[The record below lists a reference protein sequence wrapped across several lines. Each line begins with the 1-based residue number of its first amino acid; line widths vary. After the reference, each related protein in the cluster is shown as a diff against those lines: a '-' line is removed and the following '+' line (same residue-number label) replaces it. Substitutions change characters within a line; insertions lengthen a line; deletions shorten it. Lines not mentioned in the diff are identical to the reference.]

1 MKLRTLVKISITTS
15 VALLCT
21 GIAVFSFFKL
31 TAAEKKED
39 FELYSLVPPSAT
51 GVLETDNMVALMQD
65 IGDLDCSKD
74 GHFLYVSKIFSHLK
88 LHLHTLLEDT
98 PHGFSRQMS
107 KVLLSF
113 HQPGNDRNQVLYCAL
128 GADDYEL
135 IGKFIRKYCSSTFP
149 SKMFDYKGEEIRIYP
164 LPDGDFLA
172 CYYTSRFLVVS
183 YQKRLIEE
191 VIDARLSKKSLLADT
206 VFADMHAL
214 KKSNATAT
222 VYIRAGATGQE
233 TGASGRE
240 NDEELLRRPGFL
252 GGWTE
257 FDVKLSGDAI
267 YFTGVNRDTADTC
280 RTFAHMLRRQQP
292 VEGFPGAQLPVTTF
306 FFSRRSV
313 SDWQA
318 MQEWSGGASA
328 EDGRRCEATVEES
341 GPGGAADEALSGLIK
356 EVAGLDLTTCFFAYN
371 DTTGRP
377 AVVASFPAGNAIR
390 AERLLKVLSNSA
402 PREKEKPSAPRIIFC
417 YTSTKVYLLYL
428 LPCDRLFVQ
437 LTGCASPS
445 MHVYA
450 AVYGGRLLLAPDAE
464 SLTVYIHHLEKG
476 EVLEGMPGYRESV
489 AGLSDM
495 YSYMLV
501 SDLEHACSNAES
513 YVQLLP
519 AFFFRHPDF
528 FRHFVLSAQFTCMD
542 GVVYPNVVLQYKG
555 E

>member
-51 GVLETDNMVALMQD
+51 GVLETDNMAALIQD
-65 IGDLDCSKD
+65 IDELNCSKD
-74 GHFLYVSKIFSHLK
+74 HHFLYVSKIFSNLK
-88 LHLHTLLEDT
+88 LHLHTLLEET
-98 PHGFSRQMS
+98 PHGLSRQMS
-107 KVLLSF
+107 KMLLSF
-113 HQPGNDRNQVLYCAL
+113 HEPGNDRNQVLYCAL

-135 IGKFIRKYCSSTFP
+135 VGKFIRKYCSSAFP

-222 VYIRAGATGQE
+222 VYVRM
-233 TGASGRE
+233 GASGPE
-240 NDEELLRRPGFL
+240 NSTDGVRRPGFL

-267 YFTGVNRDTADTC
+267 YFTGVNHDAADTC
-280 RTFAHMLRRQQP
+280 RTFAHALRRQQP

-318 MQEWSGGASA
+318 MHEWAGIGSGEAGARYDGTAA
-328 EDGRRCEATVEES
+328 EAAPTVV
-341 GPGGAADEALSGLIK
+341 GADEALSGFIE
-356 EVAGLDLTTCFFAYN
+356 EVAGSDLTTCFFAYN
-371 DTTGRP
+371 DTTSRP

-390 AERLLKVLSNSA
+390 TERMLKGLSDSA
-402 PREKEKPSAPRIIFC
+402 PREKEKRPSAPRITFC
-417 YTSTKVYLLYL
+417 YTSTKAYPLYL
-428 LPCDRLFVQ
+428 LPCDRLFVH
-437 LTGCASPS
+437 LTGYASPY
-445 MHVYA
+445 MHIYATVYD
-450 AVYGGRLLLAPDAE
+450 GRLLLAPDAE

-476 EVLEGMPGYRESV
+476 EVLEGMSGYRESV
-489 AGLSDM
+489 SGLSDM
-495 YSYMLV
+495 YNYMLV
-501 SDLEHACSNAES
+501 SDLEHACADSES

-519 AFFFRHPDF
+519 GFFFLHSDF

>member
-39 FELYSLVPPSAT
+39 FELYSLVPPSAA
-51 GVLETDNMVALMQD
+51 GVLETDNMAALIQD
-65 IGDLDCSKD
+65 IDELNCSKD
-74 GHFLYVSKIFSHLK
+74 HHFLYVSKLFSNLK
-88 LHLHTLLEDT
+88 LHLHTLLEET
-98 PHGFSRQMS
+98 PHGLSRQMS

-113 HQPGNDRNQVLYCAL
+113 HKPANDRNQVLYCAL

-135 IGKFIRKYCSSTFP
+135 VGKFIRKYCSSAFP

-222 VYIRAGATGQE
+222 IYARMGANGP
-233 TGASGRE
+233 E
-240 NDEELLRRPGFL
+240 NGTDGVRPPEFL

-267 YFTGVNRDTADTC
+267 YFTGVNHDAADTC
-280 RTFAHMLRRQQP
+280 RTFAHALRRQQP

-306 FFSRRSV
+306 FFGHRSV
-313 SDWQA
+313 SDWRTVRDWA
-318 MQEWSGGASA
+318 GIGSVEAAVRYDGLAAA
-328 EDGRRCEATVEES
+328 EEAPTAV
-341 GPGGAADEALSGLIK
+341 GADEALSSFIE
-356 EVAGLDLTTCFFAYN
+356 EVAGSDLTTCFFAYN
-371 DTTGRP
+371 DTTSRP

-390 AERLLKVLSNSA
+390 AERLLKVLSDSA
-402 PREKEKPSAPRIIFC
+402 PREKEKPSAPRITFC
-417 YTSTKVYLLYL
+417 YTPAKAYPLYL
-428 LPCDRLFVQ
+428 LPCHRLFVQ
-437 LTGCASPS
+437 LTGHASPS
-445 MHVYA
+445 MHIYATVYD
-450 AVYGGRLLLAPDAE
+450 GRLLLAPDAE
-464 SLTVYIHHLEKG
+464 SLTAYIRHLEKG

-489 AGLSDM
+489 VGLSDV
-495 YSYMLV
+495 YNYMLV
-501 SDLEHACSNAES
+501 SDLEHACENTES

-519 AFFFRHPDF
+519 RFLFRHSDF
-528 FRHFVLSAQFTCMD
+528 FRHFVLSAQFTCTD